1 VSVFFVRAAR
11 SLAAA
16 DADADAA
23 GGGGATAELYA
34 AAMLAGC
41 EGISRLA
48 RVSVTRDKCVATH
61 RYVMQILS
69 ALAEHM

>member
-1 VSVFFVRAAR
+1 MSVFFVRAAR

-16 DADADAA
+16 SDADAAA
-23 GGGGATAELYA
+23 GGGGATAEQYA

-48 RVSVTRDKCVATH
+48 
-61 RYVMQILS
+61 
-69 ALAEHM
+69 ALV